1 MSWQDIL
8 PLCHSCT
15 PIAHW
20 VGADSSTLRGLGL
33 HFRIHWCSSCRLFE
47 QVLRTAW
54 YSVVIQ
60 LLYCRGRLFCRCRTA
75 LYSVV
80 TQPLHC
86 RGRLFCSVPLLYTH
100 SSLGGCRPFDTQR
113 PQAALGCR
121 CAGCSATV
129 PCCMARGVM
138 GSCRLFDSQ
147 GLRATVGYCRCRLLC
162 RCAFMHGPQIIC
174 GVAQWVCRL
183 LDSQMF
189 QAALVQYLQAHAQLI
204 RTAHCRCRSCC
215 RCALIAWPTAPW
227 APARPSI
234 LRRFELRWSIV
245 VGGCSAPVPLM
256 NNPDPH

>member
-129 PCCMARGVM
+129 PRCMARGVM

-147 GLRATVGYCRCRLLC
+147 GFWATVCYCRCRLLC
-162 RCAFMHGPQIIC
+162 RCA
-174 GVAQWVCRL
+174 L
-183 LDSQMF
+183 N
-189 QAALVQYLQAHAQLI
+189 Y
-204 RTAHCRCRSCC
+204 
-215 RCALIAWPTAPW
+215 AWPTDHLRSGFADSW
-227 APARPSI
+227 T
-234 LRRFELRWSIV
+234 LRRFRPHWCSTSDSRSVALGCIV
-245 VGGCSAPVPLM
+245 VRGHPAIALSLRAILRCRMVELQPLRLSAKKCGHQERRKTQV
-256 NNPDPH
+256 